1 MSWIQV
7 DISFLRNPKLIQFAK
22 ANGLS
27 QMEAIGSLV
36 KLWAYSFEFAKKPGY
51 IPHPELLKNEVWD
64 GVDLLEQMVDAGF
77 VDKKK
82 SGYFVHD
89 WQDKY
94 SQLDKYRK
102 MNAARQ
108 KAYRQRKAEEESQ
121 KKYKKLMKDLHGH
134 DIVE

>member
-36 KLWAYSFEFAKKPGY
+36 KLWAYSFEFGKKPGY

-89 WQDKY
+89 WEDKY

-102 MNAARQ
+102 MNAKRQ
-108 KAYRQRKAEEESQ
+108 KEYRQ
-121 KKYKKLMKDLHGH
+121 KKGGKGNR
-134 DIVE
+134 

>member
-36 KLWAYSFEFAKKPGY
+36 KLWAYSFEFGKKRGY

-108 KAYRQRKAEEESQ
+108 KAYRQRKAEEQSQ
-121 KKYKKLMKDLHGH
+121 KKYKKLMKDIHGH
-134 DIVE
+134 DIDE

>member
-1 MSWIQV
+1 MQ
-7 DISFLRNPKLIQFAK
+7 
-22 ANGLS
+22 
-27 QMEAIGSLV
+27 
-36 KLWAYSFEFAKKPGY
+36 
-51 IPHPELLKNEVWD
+51 
-64 GVDLLEQMVDAGF
+64 DLLI
-77 VDKKK
+77 KKK

-121 KKYKKLMKDLHGH
+121 KKYKKIMKDLHGH
-134 DIVE
+134 DIDE

>member
-7 DISFLRNPKLIQFAK
+7 DVSFLRNPKLIQFAK

-27 QMEAIGSLV
+27 QMEAVGSLV
-36 KLWAYSFEFAKKPGY
+36 KLWAYSFEFGKKPGF
-51 IPHPELLKNEVWD
+51 IPHPELLKIEVWD
-64 GVDLLEQMVDAGF
+64 GVDLLDQMVEAGF
-77 VDKKK
+77 IDKKK
-82 SGYFVHD
+82 SGYYVHD

-108 KAYRQRKAEEESQ
+108 KAYRDRKAEEQSQ
-121 KKYKKLMKDLHGH
+121 KKYKKLMKDIHGH
-134 DIVE
+134 DIDE

>member
-36 KLWAYSFEFAKKPGY
+36 KLWAYSFEFGKKPGF

-108 KAYRQRKAEEESQ
+108 KAYRQRKAEEQSQ
-121 KKYKKLMKDLHGH
+121 KKYKKLMKDIHGH
-134 DIVE
+134 DIDE

>member
-36 KLWAYSFEFAKKPGY
+36 KLWAYSFEFGKKPGY

-82 SGYFVHD
+82 SGYFVFIFFISELF
-89 WQDKY
+89 K
-94 SQLDKYRK
+94 SSAFFFFE
-102 MNAARQ
+102 NAPN
-108 KAYRQRKAEEESQ
+108 
-121 KKYKKLMKDLHGH
+121 
-134 DIVE
+134 